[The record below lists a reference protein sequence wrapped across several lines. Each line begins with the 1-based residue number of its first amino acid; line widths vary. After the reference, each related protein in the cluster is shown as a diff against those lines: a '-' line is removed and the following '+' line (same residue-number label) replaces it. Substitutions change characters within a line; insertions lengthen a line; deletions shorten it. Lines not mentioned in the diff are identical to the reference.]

1 MNRQNPI
8 KPKRGGKREGA
19 GRKTGSGL
27 YKENTIVKRLPESV
41 VPMVDELLERYKIH
55 VNNHVNNDD
64 LPFSEFFQSFTAFPT
79 LQRIPIAQST
89 VRAGFPSPAEPYISD
104 YLDFNDYLVSNASAT
119 IGIYASGDS
128 MLDAGIS
135 EGDLLIVD
143 RSMTA
148 KHKDIVIADVN
159 NEFTVKR
166 LHKLKSGGIE
176 LHPENTQQNYPII
189 RPNDGEEVTFVG
201 VVTFIIKR
209 AS

>member
-1 MNRQNPI
+1 MDIKNSS

-19 GRKTGSGL
+19 GRKTGSGT
-27 YKENTIVKRLPESV
+27 YKENTVVKRLPESV
-41 VPMVDELLERYKIH
+41 IPMVDELLLRYKTH
-55 VNNHVNNDD
+55 VNDD
-64 LPFSEFFQSFTAFPT
+64 QYASGEFFQSFTTFPT
-79 LQRIPIAQST
+79 LQRIPIAEST

-104 YLDFNDYLVSNASAT
+104 YLDFNEYLVSNATAT

-143 RSMTA
+143 RSMNP

-166 LHKLKSGGIE
+166 LHKLKSGSIE
-176 LHPENTQQNYPII
+176 LHPENAQQNYPVIK
-189 RPNDGEEVTFVG
+189 PNDGEEVIFVG

-209 AS
+209 AL